1 MNERMNNMLN
11 LVATAAFGIEAVVKR
26 ELEHMGIAVMSTENG
41 RIHFEGSVETMIK
54 VNLNLRSADRVYVQI
69 GIKEQV
75 TSFDE
80 LFDWIKTLPLET
92 YLDVRGRFIVDA
104 KTVKSALH
112 SPRDIQ
118 KISKKALIDRL
129 KEYTPQNV
137 FKEDGPRHRLQV
149 AMFKDTAE
157 MLLDTSGDG
166 LHKRGYRS
174 DQGEAPLKETLAAAL
189 IQLSFYGEN
198 RVLYDPFCGSGTIP
212 IEAAMMCRNIAPGL
226 NRHFDFEH
234 FIFSDALTLK
244 KARKEAYMQ
253 IKTENDCKIIASD
266 ADFKMIPIAKEN
278 AENAGVDDA
287 IHFETARFE
296 HRTFDIP
303 YSMIITDP
311 PYGERIKDDDIK
323 RLYESIGKTMK
334 AHKTMSFYILSGLMG
349 AENAMKSRAKKTR
362 VLFNGDMKVRYYM
375 YPGPKP
381 AWK

>member
-1 MNERMNNMLN
+1 MNVMLN

-26 ELEHMGIAVMSTENG
+26 ELEQMNIEVKDTENG

-54 VNLNLRSADRVYVQI
+54 ANLFLRSADRVYVQI
-69 GIKEQV
+69 GKKDSV
-75 TSFDE
+75 MSFDE
-80 LFDWIKTLPLET
+80 LFDWIKTLPLEA
-92 YLDVRGRFIVDA
+92 YLDVRGRFLVDA
-104 KTVKSALH
+104 KTVKSTLH

-118 KISKKALIDRL
+118 KISKKALIERL
-129 KEYTPQNV
+129 SENTNANV

-149 AMFKDTAE
+149 AFFKDTAE
-157 MLLDTSGDG
+157 VLLDTSGDG
-166 LHKRGYRS
+166 LHKRGYRTG
-174 DQGEAPLKETLAAAL
+174 QGEAPLKETLAAAL

-212 IEAAMMCRNIAPGL
+212 IEAAMICRNIAPGL

-234 FIFSDALTLK
+234 FVFSDAVTFK
-244 KARKEAYMQ
+244 KVRKEAYKQ

-266 ADFKMIPIAKEN
+266 ADFKMISIAKEN

-296 HRTFDIP
+296 YRTFDVP
-303 YSMIITDP
+303 YGMVITNP
-311 PYGERIKDDDIK
+311 PYGQRIKDEDIK
-323 RLYESIGKTMK
+323 GLYELIGKTMRNQ
-334 AHKTMSFYILSGLMG
+334 KTMSFYILSGLMG
-349 AENAMKSRAKKTR
+349 AENAMKAKAKKTR

-381 AWK
+381 PWK